1 MANSVEIV
9 VSDKYVDRGGFAKA
23 EKQVE
28 RLGKVAKDANA
39 EVADLSRTL
48 TNGLVSRGTTKAADQ
63 VEGLGDAARKAG
75 KETETAAKGAA
86 QAIDGVGEAA
96 DGAARKASGIGD
108 GVADGVRKSV
118 PKAKAAGEAAG
129 RAAGEAVTDAGT
141 KAVAAGESRWGDAF
155 EGVLG
160 PLGSLGGMAAAAGAA
175 AAGALTVGFQNRL
188 QVGDATVA
196 LNTQVGLTEFQAG
209 RSGQVAGQLYS
220 EGLGEGIGDV
230 AAVVGNVGR
239 SFRGL
244 ADDSKGLEDVSRR
257 ALVVSQVFG
266 EDVNRVVRSTGQLL
280 RNGLAP
286 DAKTALDIIATGYR
300 ENLDVAGDFLDTID
314 EYSPY
319 FARLGLDATTALGLV
334 NQMLQ
339 AGARDSDYAADAIK
353 EFTLRAI
360 DGSKSTVNAYKDL
373 GLSADEMAQKIAK
386 GGPTAAAAFMQIIEA
401 IRKVEDP
408 IKQNEIGVGLFG
420 TKWEDTVRDVLP
432 NIDLTRTGFEEVAG
446 SVDKMNESIKDSDS
460 TALKQFTRDL
470 ESAANA
476 TVEGA
481 VAFSKWTDDQ
491 LRALN
496 GVIGINKATDENSDK
511 IAHRNELL
519 TKSSDIQGRFNNDL
533 NNANIALNNGSQTA
547 GELSHAY
554 SSLFDSQ
561 IALVKGNGLLAEAQG
576 HTLDSNRSNYAA
588 FLNLSAAGYQV
599 ASSLADAATQ
609 MDDAAV
615 AATGATVR
623 TDALG
628 RSIISIPGQKPIT
641 ITADTLQADPRLQ
654 GVINRL
660 AAIQSK
666 TVTISIN
673 EIRTAQEYSSSV
685 GGRSGQ
691 AHGGVTGAGYERAW
705 ERMGAAATGGAR
717 GGGTVVNEQGPEA
730 IRLPSGSTVIPAGM
744 TKALEQRWLGGA
756 GGAVTLVVES
766 GGSRMDDLL
775 VEIIRR
781 AVVARGGGDVQ
792 RALGGRG

>member
-28 RLGKVAKDANA
+28 RLGKVARDANA

-48 TNGLVSRGTTKAADQ
+48 SNGLASRGTTKAADQ
-63 VEGLGDAARKAG
+63 VEDLGGAARKAG

-96 DGAARKASGIGD
+96 ESAGRKASKAGDGIADGLRKATDGAAK
-108 GVADGVRKSV
+108 
-118 PKAKAAGEAAG
+118 AG
-129 RAAGEAVTDAGT
+129 REAGQAAGEAVTESGSR
-141 KAVAAGESRWGDAF
+141 AVAAGGSRWSGALDGA
-155 EGVLG
+155 LG
-160 PLGSLGGMAAAAGAA
+160 ALGGAAGVAGAAAGAA
-175 AAGALTVGFQNRL
+175 LMVGFQNRL
-188 QVGDATVA
+188 DVGDAAVA
-196 LNTQVGLTEFQAG
+196 LNTQFGLTEHQAG

-230 AAVVGNVGR
+230 ASVVGNVGR
-239 SFRGL
+239 SFRNL

-257 ALVVSQVFG
+257 ALVVGQVFG
-266 EDVNRVVRSTGQLL
+266 EDVNRVIRSTGQLL

-353 EFTLRAI
+353 EFALRAI

-373 GLSADEMAQKIAK
+373 GLSADEMAQKVAA

-446 SVDKMNESIKDSDS
+446 SVDKMNESIKEADS
-460 TALKQFTRDL
+460 TALKQLTRDL
-470 ESAANA
+470 EKSANTAADGAIEFGKLLDLDKWFGWESAADDATEANNKNA
-476 TVEGA
+476 E
-481 VAFSKWTDDQ
+481 S
-491 LRALN
+491 
-496 GVIGINKATDENSDK
+496 
-511 IAHRNELL
+511 IAKRNELL
-519 TKSSDIQGRFNNDL
+519 NQARGEQDQFNL
-533 NNANIALNNGSQTA
+533 QLSNANIALNNGSQTA
-547 GELSHAY
+547 DELSNSY
-554 SSLFDSQ
+554 SSLFDAQ
-561 IALVKGNGLLAEAQG
+561 IDLVKGNGLLAEAQG
-576 HTLDSNRSNYAA
+576 HTLDSNRSNFAA
-588 FLNLSAAGYQV
+588 FMNLSAAGYRV
-599 ASSLADAATQ
+599 ADSLANAATG
-609 MDDAAV
+609 MDDAAF
-615 AATGATVR
+615 AATGATVK

-628 RSIISIPGQKPIT
+628 NSIISIPGQKPIT

-756 GGAVTLVVES
+756 DGAVTLVVES